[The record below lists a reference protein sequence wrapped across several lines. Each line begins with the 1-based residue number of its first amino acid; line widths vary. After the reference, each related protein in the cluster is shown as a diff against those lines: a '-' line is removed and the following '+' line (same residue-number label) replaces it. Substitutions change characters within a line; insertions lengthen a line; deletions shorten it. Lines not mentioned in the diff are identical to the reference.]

1 MGKVQKSTGATSILH
16 MLHRASQISEVSF
29 AKSSD
34 TSDLTARQMI
44 VLEAVGSEDKPSQTA
59 ICDKSGID
67 RSTLADMVRRLID
80 KGLLARKRT
89 KDDARRYAVRLTDE
103 GRKVLDRELPR
114 FQEVDKHILNA
125 LPPNQRQDFAAAL
138 QRILEA
144 SEKVP
149 GR

>member
-1 MGKVQKSTGATSILH
+1 
-16 MLHRASQISEVSF
+16 MLHRASQYSEELF
-29 AKSSD
+29 AKALE
-34 TSDLTARQMI
+34 TSDLTARQLI
-44 VLEAVGSEDKPSQTA
+44 VLEVVASEDKPSQTA
-59 ICDKSGID
+59 ICEKSGID

-89 KDDARRYAVRLTDE
+89 KEDARRYAVRLTDE

-125 LPPNQRQDFAAAL
+125 LAPGQRQDFAAGL

-149 GR
+149 GQ